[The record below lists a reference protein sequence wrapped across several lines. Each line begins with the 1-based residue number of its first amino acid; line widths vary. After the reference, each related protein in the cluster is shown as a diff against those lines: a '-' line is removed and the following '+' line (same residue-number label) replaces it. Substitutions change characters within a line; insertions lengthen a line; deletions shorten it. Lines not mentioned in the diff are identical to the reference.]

1 MDQQLIDRFATA
13 GERLRRG
20 VEGLSPA
27 DIVARPGPGAWSIL
41 ECVVHIA
48 DMDAVAIDRMKRIIA
63 EDNPPLLSADE
74 DRYAARL
81 HYHEQSLDDALT
93 LIEVDRR
100 QFARVL
106 RKLNDADF
114 QRSGVHSVKGRV
126 TVADILDYFTHHAD
140 HHLDFILRKRITLG
154 KPLS

>member
-1 MDQQLIDRFATA
+1 MDSQKIERFATG

-41 ECVVHIA
+41 ECVIHIA
-48 DMDAVAIDRMKRIIA
+48 DMDGVAIDRMKRIIA
-63 EDNPPLLSADE
+63 EDSPRLLSADE

-81 HYHEQSLDDALT
+81 HYHEQSLDDALN
-93 LIEVDRR
+93 LIDLGRR

-106 RKLNDADF
+106 RKLDGAEF
-114 QRSGVHSVKGRV
+114 ARTGTHSVKGPV
-126 TVADILDYFTHHAD
+126 SVADIVDYFTNHVD

-154 KPLS
+154 KPLT